1 MADDEFQADQ
11 PSVEQSAQGAT
22 GSARRASPVL
32 SRRQRLKKLAQTHA
46 LVLVAALA
54 AFAAADSWNIV
65 SGLGIAGLLCFVTG
79 ALAGVT
85 ITTLVHEWFHY
96 LGARHS
102 GGLFDIPVKQGLFLY
117 NWDFRSNSVRQ
128 FLIMS
133 VAGTIGGLLAL
144 MLLWTAVPVDSWG
157 RAALRGGAIASV
169 VFAAYIEWPVITRVR
184 RGGDPLTEL
193 SKIDQRVL
201 SRSFVVASAAGIV
214 MTLFFVA

>member
-1 MADDEFQADQ
+1 M
-11 PSVEQSAQGAT
+11 
-22 GSARRASPVL
+22 R
-32 SRRQRLKKLAQTHA
+32 THA
-46 LVLVAALA
+46 LVLLAALS
-54 AFAAADSWNIV
+54 AFAAADSWSMV
-65 SGLGIAGLLCFVTG
+65 SGLGIASLLSFITG

-102 GGLFDIPVKQGLFLY
+102 GGLFGIPAKQGLFLY
-117 NWDFRSNSVRQ
+117 DWDYRSNSVHQ

-133 VAGTIGGLLAL
+133 AAGTIGGLFAVL
-144 MLLWTAVPVDSWG
+144 LLWTAVPVDTWG

-184 RGGDPLTEL
+184 RGGDPLAEL